1 MKKRIFT
8 VLLAALMTMP
18 MLVSCGDAVEESA
31 ETVPGADTAAAEGE
45 TEPSWQFPDVDY
57 GGAEYRVLNFDQLWD
72 MYIDMDVEEQ
82 TGDILDDAVYDRN
95 RKVEDELNC
104 VIAEK
109 ALENVGNVVEDLTN
123 LAYNNIMAGS
133 DEHDMMCLPIDKKIS
148 LITEGCLMDM
158 MPLEGFHFEEEWW
171 DQYIIDAV
179 KLDGKLYF
187 TSGAANLMAYDS
199 LWGLFFN
206 ENIMEEHGLDK
217 PYDLVRE
224 GKWTLDKLAEYCAA
238 VANLNGD
245 ETYAYKKDGNV
256 FWGLVT
262 HDNGAPEKFL
272 YSAGVR
278 YVQTDAD
285 GNINF
290 TLSGDHVYNVFD
302 KMAYLLNQD
311 MGMAIKGHTTDFDA
325 DLGGYM
331 YVFTARRSMFLTAE
345 IKAAQLMRDMED
357 TFGIVPFPKANEAQE
372 NYQSTIVST
381 MLYWCIPATNSNLEM
396 TATVSEV
403 LTHESYVNVIPV
415 YYNSVVEHKGLR
427 NEDSIEMLDIM
438 RQNKGVD
445 IGAIYAW
452 NVDLSAS
459 LRTLIYKGDSQVA
472 STIAKAQPGIETKI
486 AEFKKFLTD

>member
-1 MKKRIFT
+1 MKKRILAM
-8 VLLAALMTMP
+8 LLAMMMFGSLA
-18 MLVSCGDAVEESA
+18 SCAADDTA
-31 ETVPGADTAAAEGE
+31 ETNDAAETAAGGNEAE
-45 TEPSWQFPDVDY
+45 TEPAWQFPDVDY
-57 GGAEYRVLNFDQLWD
+57 AGAEYRILNFDQLWD
-72 MYIDMDVEEQ
+72 MYIHMDIKEQ

-109 ALENVGNVVEDLTN
+109 TLENVGNVVEDLTN
-123 LAYNNIMAGS
+123 LAQNNIMAGS
-133 DEHDMMCLPIDKKIS
+133 DEHDIMCLPIDKNIS
-148 LITEGCLMDM
+148 LITEGFLMDM
-158 MPLEGFHFEEEWW
+158 IPMEGFHFEEEWW
-171 DQYIIDAV
+171 DQDIIDAV

-206 ENIMEEHGLDK
+206 ENVMEEHALDK

-224 GKWTLDKLAEYCAA
+224 GKWTLDKLTEYCAA
-238 VANLNGD
+238 VCNLNGD
-245 ETYAYKKDGNV
+245 ENYSYKKDGNV

-278 YVQTDAD
+278 YVQTDAE

-290 TLSGDHVYNVFD
+290 TLSGDHVYSVFD

-311 MGMAIKGHTTDFDA
+311 MGMTIKGHTTDFDA

-331 YVFTARRSMFLTAE
+331 HIFTARRSMFLTAE

-357 TFGIVPFPKANEAQE
+357 TFGIVPFPKYDESQE

-381 MLYWCIPATNSNLEM
+381 MLYWCIPATNSKVDM
-396 TATVSEV
+396 TSTISEV
-403 LTHESYVNVIPV
+403 LTHESYENVIPV

-452 NVDLSAS
+452 NFDLSAS

-472 STIAKAQPGIETKI
+472 STIAKAQPGIEAKI
-486 AEFKKFLTD
+486 AEFKEFLTD